1 MKPLPAAMLAV
12 GLLLPVACSPT
23 VDSALGQRPTSYPAA
38 GQSRASTPVPEG
50 EVDTTLLAAAGRAV
64 EAALTYDHRTY
75 AEDTAAAQRLM
86 TPDFAASWGD
96 VAGRLRPTTDERAA
110 HVTARVVDTAV
121 SGATSRRADVLLFVD
136 RVLRSE
142 SGSES
147 LGGIA
152 VATLTQRDG
161 AWLLDGLGLR
171 PPTREVPERRPVPA
185 TVLAAG
191 TAVADAWADL
201 SSKHPRADVAR
212 MLSLT
217 TGPFRR
223 EYRAAAPELV
233 ERTIAARAAQTGR
246 VIAVGLADLR
256 GRQARAIAAVES
268 TLSIAG
274 APPTRRLVRLEM
286 DLVRTRSAWLARD
299 VRVVPG
305 P

>member
-1 MKPLPAAMLAV
+1 MRPLPAAFLAV
-12 GLLLPVACSPT
+12 GLLLPAACSPA

-38 GQSRASTPVPEG
+38 GQSQASSPVPQG
-50 EVDTTLLAAAGRAV
+50 DVDTMLLAVASRAV

-75 AEDTAAAQRLM
+75 AEETAAAQQLM
-86 TPDFAASWGD
+86 TPAFAGSWGD
-96 VAGRLRPTTDERAA
+96 VAKRLRSTTDERAA
-110 HVTARVVDTAV
+110 HVTARVVDAAV
-121 SGATSRRADVLLFVD
+121 SGATSRRAEVLLFVD

-142 SGSES
+142 SGSER
-147 LGGIA
+147 LAGIA
-152 VATLTQRDG
+152 VATLAEREGT
-161 AWLLDGLGLR
+161 WLLDGLGLR
-171 PPTREVPERRPVPA
+171 PPAREVPERRPVPA

-191 TAVADAWADL
+191 SAVADAWADL

-223 EYRAAAPELV
+223 EYRSAAPELV
-233 ERTIAARAAQTGR
+233 ERTVAARAVQAGR
-246 VIAVGLADLR
+246 VIAVGLASLR

-274 APPTRRLVRLEM
+274 APPTRRLVRLEIE
-286 DLVRTRSAWLARD
+286 LVRTRSAWLARD